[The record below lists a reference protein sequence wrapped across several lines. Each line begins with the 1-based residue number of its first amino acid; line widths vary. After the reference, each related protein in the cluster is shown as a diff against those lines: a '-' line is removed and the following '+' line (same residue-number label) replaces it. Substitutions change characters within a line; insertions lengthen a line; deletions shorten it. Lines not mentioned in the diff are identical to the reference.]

1 MASRIFSYFI
11 LFILTLTTNSK
22 RNLLEEGEKSD
33 DIIILHTNDVHCGI
47 DDYIGYDGLMLYK
60 KELQTKYNHVLLVDA
75 GDHIQ
80 GGAVGLLS
88 QGKDIIDIM
97 NKLEYDV
104 VTLGNHEFDYKLER
118 LYNLSHEMNNE
129 YICANFCFRKDKEA
143 IFKPYRIVQVG
154 NIKIGFIGLV
164 TLQTLTKTYLHSLV
178 DENGEL
184 IYDFLNGN
192 KGNELY
198 ERVQQQIN
206 NLKNEDHVDYVI
218 IISHFGYGGD
228 ALKEYT
234 SKGLLENLSGVN
246 AIIDGHTHL
255 IYNSTWKDE
264 DNKDIYISQ
273 AGTRLSNIGKLT
285 IKTDG
290 TITSEMLSEV
300 PLFEGYTEYMT
311 VKRDKNRYVD
321 PEMNQFLED
330 IKASHGDEFKKVV
343 GHTDFDLLGAGN
355 EKEVMRFEENM
366 LCDLVADSMKHYG
379 NSDVAILNAGS
390 IRNDLLK
397 GDITYENI
405 LDVLPFSN
413 KIIVLEINGAEIL
426 NILEFGM
433 RTLPGISSRFSQV
446 SGIKFKVDDSI
457 PSPVVV
463 NDIES
468 FVKVEGE
475 RRVYDVYIGNE
486 KLDENKLYN
495 LSVNDY
501 MAEGGDGYAMLSKY
515 EVTDDTTIMMSDA
528 CKDYIEIV
536 LNGKIPDKYKTSQG
550 RIVKQKKKNSSNSH
564 NFIKYFR
571 GLCIILLCLIY

>member
-1 MASRIFSYFI
+1 MASKIYFYFI

-255 IYNSTWKDE
+255 IYNSTCKDE
-264 DNKDIYISQ
+264 DNKDVYISQ

-366 LCDLVADSMKHYG
+366 LCDLVADSMRYYG

-413 KIIVLEINGAEIL
+413 KIIVLEIKGAEIL

-550 RIVKQKKKNSSNSH
+550 RIVKQKKKDSSNSN

-571 GLCIILLCLIY
+571 GLGIILLCLIY

>member
-1 MASRIFSYFI
+1 MASRIYFYFI
-11 LFILTLTTNSK
+11 LFILILTTNSK

-118 LYNLSHEMNNE
+118 LYNLSKEMNNE

-143 IFKPYRIVQVG
+143 IFDPYRIVKVG
-154 NIKIGFIGLV
+154 NVSIGFIGLV

-206 NLKNEDHVDYVI
+206 NLKNEEHVDYII

-264 DNKDIYISQ
+264 DNNDIYISQ

-413 KIIVLEINGAEIL
+413 KIIVLEIKGAEIL

>member
-1 MASRIFSYFI
+1 MAFKIYFYFI

-143 IFKPYRIVQVG
+143 IFESYRIVPVG

-178 DENGEL
+178 DKNGEL

-413 KIIVLEINGAEIL
+413 KIIVLEIKGAEIL

-528 CKDYIEIV
+528 CKDYTEIV

-550 RIVKQKKKNSSNSH
+550 
-564 NFIKYFR
+564 
-571 GLCIILLCLIY
+571 

>member
-413 KIIVLEINGAEIL
+413 KIIVLEIKGAEIL